1 MAELV
6 VSKRYANAL
15 FDVAFSKK
23 TYEKVEEELAFI
35 VACLRG
41 EPQFFQLLKSP
52 LIAVQE
58 KKEIINTIFK
68 NKISQEVSNFLKI
81 IIDKR
86 REAYIEDIVNEYNAL
101 VDDVKNKV
109 TAVAISAV
117 PMKEEDLKKLQVNLS
132 MSSGKNVQLIN
143 EVKPN
148 VMGGI
153 LIKMGDKV
161 IDGTVKSRLEQMN
174 EQLSQI
180 IV

>member
-15 FDVAFSKK
+15 FDVAFGEK
-23 TYEKVEEELAFI
+23 THEKVEDELTFI
-35 VACLRG
+35 VACLKS
-41 EPQFFQLLKSP
+41 EPQFYQLIKSP
-52 LIAVQE
+52 LISVQD
-58 KKEIINTIFK
+58 KKEIIDTIFK
-68 NKISQEVSNFLKI
+68 DKISEEVYNFFKI

-86 REAYIEDIVNEYNAL
+86 REVYIEDIVNEYNAL

-109 TAVAISAV
+109 TAVAVSAV
-117 PMKEEDLKKLQVNLS
+117 PINEEDLKKLQVNLS
-132 MSSGKNVQLIN
+132 MSSGRNVQLKN

-161 IDGTVKSRLEQMN
+161 IDGTVKSRLEQMS